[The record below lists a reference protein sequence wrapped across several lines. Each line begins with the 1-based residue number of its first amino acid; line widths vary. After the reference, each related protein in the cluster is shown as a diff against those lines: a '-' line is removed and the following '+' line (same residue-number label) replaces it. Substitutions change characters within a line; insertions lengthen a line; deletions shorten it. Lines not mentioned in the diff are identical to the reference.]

1 MLLSIVAALLAQASP
16 LALPSAAAATKAFP
30 FPVELHT
37 LPNGLRVG
45 LVPYDSPGL
54 VAYYTLMRVGSR
66 NEVEKGRS
74 GYAHFFEH
82 MMYTGTKAHTAR
94 DYDQIV
100 TTLGLNTNAFTDNDH
115 TVYHLYGP
123 AKALPTII
131 EVEADR
137 FQNLDYSEAAFRTEA
152 GAILGEYLKSAS
164 NPEQKLDE
172 TMMETAYTAHTYRH
186 TVIGYLEDI
195 KNMPAGY
202 DYSREFFRRYYTPDN
217 ATIFI
222 VGDFDKA
229 NTLALIEK
237 AYGGW
242 KGKLDAMPVPVEP
255 KQAKSKRAV
264 MKWETPTLPRLWI
277 AWHAPGAN
285 DLKTAAVQNIMSA
298 YLFGPTSPLYQGLV
312 LGKQLVDSMA
322 ATYSDHRDPSL
333 FGVLLRVKDGKNL
346 KAVES
351 AVLAEVKA
359 LAGGRVDAKRMD
371 AVRSNL
377 RYSNSMGLDKA
388 DALALTLALNTT
400 LTGEV
405 DFLNKEFEA
414 LDALKP
420 ADLPAFVRKY
430 MQDVNRTTVTLATAA
445 GGAR

>member
-1 MLLSIVAALLAQASP
+1 MLLPILAALLAQMSP
-16 LALPSAAAATKAFP
+16 PASAAAKAFP

-37 LPNGLRVG
+37 LSTGLRVG

-82 MMYTGTKAHTAR
+82 MMFTGTKAHPAR
-94 DYDQIV
+94 EYDD
-100 TTLGLNTNAFTDNDH
+100 TMTSLGLSTNAFTDNDL

-123 AKALPTII
+123 ARALPTII
-131 EVEADR
+131 EYEADR
-137 FQNLDYSEAAFRTEA
+137 FANLDYTEAAFRTEA

-164 NPEQKLDE
+164 NPEQKLSE
-172 TMMETAYTAHTYRH
+172 KMMETAYSAHTYRH
-186 TVIGYLEDI
+186 TTIGFLDDI

-202 DYSREFFRRYYTPDN
+202 EYSRQFFRRYYTPDN
-217 ATIFI
+217 ATIFV

-229 NTLALIEK
+229 ATLSMIEK
-237 AYGGW
+237 AYGAW
-242 KGKLDAMPVPVEP
+242 KGKLDAAPIPVEP
-255 KQAKSKRAV
+255 KQAKARRGQV
-264 MKWETPTLPRLWI
+264 EWNTPTLPRLWI
-277 AWHAPGAN
+277 AWHAPSAG
-285 DLKTAAVQNIMSA
+285 DLKLAAVQNLMTA

-312 LGKQLVDSMA
+312 LGKQLVDSMD
-322 ATYSDHRDPSL
+322 ATYGDHRDPFL
-333 FGVLLRVKDGKNL
+333 FGVLLRVKEPKSL

-351 AVLAEVKA
+351 AVLAQVKA

-377 RYSNSMGLDKA
+377 RYSNIMGLDKA
-388 DALALTLALNTT
+388 DHLALSLVANTA

-405 DFLNKEFEA
+405 DFLNREFEA
-414 LDALKP
+414 LASVKA
-420 ADLPAFVRKY
+420 ADLSGFAKKH
-430 MQDVNRTTVTLATAA
+430 MLDVNRTTVTLQT

>member
-1 MLLSIVAALLAQASP
+1 MLAILLTALVAA
-16 LALPSAAAATKAFP
+16 PSDAKAFP
-30 FPVELHT
+30 FPIEMHT
-37 LPNGLRVG
+37 LPNGLRVAF
-45 LVPYDSPGL
+45 VTYDAPGL

-82 MMYTGTKAHTAR
+82 MMFSGTKAHSAR
-94 DYDQIV
+94 EYDD
-100 TTLGLNTNAFTDNDH
+100 TMTGLGLSTNAFTDNDL

-131 EVEADR
+131 EYEADR

-164 NPEQKLDE
+164 DPEQKLYE
-172 TMMETAYTAHTYRH
+172 RMMETAYTTHPYRH

-202 DYSREFFRRYYTPDN
+202 EYSREFFRRYYTPDD
-217 ATIFI
+217 AIIFI
-222 VGDFDKA
+222 AGDFDRA
-229 NTLALIEK
+229 NTLAMIEK

-242 KGKLDAMPVPVEP
+242 KNKLDAQPVPAEP
-255 KQAKSKRAV
+255 KQTKARRGKVDWDK
-264 MKWETPTLPRLWI
+264 PTLPRLWI
-277 AWHAPGAN
+277 AWHAPSAN
-285 DLKTAAVQNIMSA
+285 ELKLAALQNLMNA

-312 LGKQLVDSMA
+312 LGKQLVDSMD
-322 ATYSDHRDPSL
+322 ATYGDHRDPYL
-333 FGVLLRVKDGKNL
+333 FGVLLRVKDAKNL

-351 AVLAEVKA
+351 AVLNEIKA

-377 RYSNSMGLDKA
+377 KYSNIMSLDKA
-388 DALALTLALNTT
+388 DSVAVSLAVNTALTGDVEFLNQEFDALA
-400 LTGEV
+400 
-405 DFLNKEFEA
+405 
-414 LDALKP
+414 ALKP
-420 ADLPAFVRKY
+420 ADLQTFAKKY
-430 MQDVNRTTVTLATAA
+430 LLDANRTTVTLVT
-445 GGAR
+445 GGAK